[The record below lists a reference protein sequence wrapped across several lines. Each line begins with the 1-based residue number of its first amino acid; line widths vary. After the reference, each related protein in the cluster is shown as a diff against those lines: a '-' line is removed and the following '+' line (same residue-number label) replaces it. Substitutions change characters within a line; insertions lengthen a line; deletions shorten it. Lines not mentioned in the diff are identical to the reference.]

1 MRHYIVSILLFISQF
16 LFAQTNMIDSKDS
29 VDRPSQKIILENGIT
44 KLLNKYSNINKDKEG
59 IEGFCIQI
67 YVGSNREKAQ
77 QTKYKFM
84 RSFPEITSVTYERIN
99 PNWKVRVGK
108 LRTKLEALKI
118 QNSIK
123 EEFPNC
129 FISGIIVKVGEF
141 D

>member
-1 MRHYIVSILLFISQF
+1 MRLYIISILLFISPF
-16 LFAQTNMIDSKDS
+16 LFAQTNMITSANTIDES
-29 VDRPSQKIILENGIT
+29 SQKIVLENGIA
-44 KLLNKYSNINKDKEG
+44 KLLNKYSNINNDKEG

-108 LRTKLEALKI
+108 LRTKLEALKL
-118 QNSIK
+118 QNRIK